1 MSNNNTS
8 IADYQ
13 TSFGLMLTGASANAA
28 DLAGTEA
35 VQAGLADAV
44 AEILEAQARQQLF
57 KSQSQQA
64 TRDLEDAL
72 ARGKALYSRL
82 RAGIVMH
89 YTATSEKLV
98 EFGLQPRRAA
108 VRVKTKPPTPEDGK
122 PTPGTGP
129 NPIRTAVP
137 ETDGITQE
145 M

>member
-1 MSNNNTS
+1 MSNVTS

-13 TSFGLMLTGASANAA
+13 KSFGLMLSGATANAA

-44 AEILEAQARQQLF
+44 EEILDAQDRQKQFKAQA
-57 KSQSQQA
+57 QQA

-72 ARGKALYSRL
+72 ARGKEMYSRL
-82 RAGIVMH
+82 RAGVVMH

-137 ETDGITQE
+137 ETDGKN
-145 M
+145 